1 MKIKAILLG
10 SVVLAAIAAVSLQV
24 PQASHRRATGDSSQV
39 IGKTIEEN
47 EAQLRIASL
56 KGDSAWFQQ
65 HLAQGYTEIDAQ
77 GKVSSRAEVI
87 KAFRTSDLAYD
98 TMNLSEGSARI
109 FNQDTVLLIQKEE
122 LAGGLHGKNFSGVFR
137 CSRIWVKQAG
147 EWLLAATQRTRIPG

>member
-10 SVVLAAIAAVSLQV
+10 SVVLAAIAAVSLQ
-24 PQASHRRATGDSSQV
+24 ARRAARDSSQV
-39 IGKTIEEN
+39 IGKTIEQN

-56 KGDSAWFQQ
+56 KGDSAWFQR
-65 HLAQGYTEIDAQ
+65 HLAQGYTEVDAQ

-87 KAFRTSDLAYD
+87 KVFRTSDLVYD

-109 FNQDTVLLIQKEE
+109 FNRDTVLLIQKEE

-137 CSRIWVKQAG
+137 CSRVWVKQAG